1 MNEGGDHLS
10 SGKPTLGLFHFLPAP
25 PLKPKEPQGHRRKEV
40 CRDTC
45 ERSHVMA
52 DDITVLQ
59 RATLP
64 PLLQLVG
71 LPHASHGVSHVT
83 CFGLLWD
90 VRGSGTCDPRGW
102 ACLVGR
108 GSCHPHENSLVPQPG
123 APERQ
128 VEKA

>member
-1 MNEGGDHLS
+1 
-10 SGKPTLGLFHFLPAP
+10 
-25 PLKPKEPQGHRRKEV
+25 
-40 CRDTC
+40 
-45 ERSHVMA
+45 MA
-52 DDITVLQ
+52 DDITVSQ

-83 CFGLLWD
+83 CSGPRD
-90 VRGSGTCDPRGW
+90 VRGSGTCDPTGW

-108 GSCHPHENSLVPQPG
+108 GSRHPHENSLVPQPR